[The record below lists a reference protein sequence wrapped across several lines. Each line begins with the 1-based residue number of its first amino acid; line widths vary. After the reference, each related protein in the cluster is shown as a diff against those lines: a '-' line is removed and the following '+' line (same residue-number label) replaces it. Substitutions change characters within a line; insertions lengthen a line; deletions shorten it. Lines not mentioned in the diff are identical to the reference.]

1 MQRLGRSARRR
12 AWCCFA
18 VIGAGGIAG
27 LLAVSETGE
36 ALTKEVSPAQVVA
49 SRFPSA
55 WNDATALPA
64 PTASA
69 VTTVDKQQSAI
80 LFDPNPVY
88 ELASADPN
96 SAVAPA
102 ALAYASLGT
111 QPVDG
116 TTDSAAE
123 APADSAAEATADS
136 APVVAEQET
145 AAPVQAAERPSQPRA
160 ARNNHNTT
168 TNNILFNDAQLASI
182 KHRLRLTP
190 DQEQYWPQVAAAL
203 RAISY
208 RLGRQ
213 VGDKSVVGPKSR
225 VASIDPNS
233 SEVQRLKSA
242 AIPLIMTMREDQK
255 REVRALA
262 RLMGLEAVASQI

>member
-12 AWCCFA
+12 AWGCFA

-36 ALTKEVSPAQVVA
+36 ALTNEVSPAQVVA
-49 SRFPSA
+49 SRFPA
-55 WNDATALPA
+55 TWNDATALQA

-116 TTDSAAE
+116 ATDSAAE
-123 APADSAAEATADS
+123 AAADS

-145 AAPVQAAERPSQPRA
+145 VAPVQAAERPSQPHV
-160 ARNNHNTT
+160 ARNNHNTN
-168 TNNILFNDAQLASI
+168 NNILFNDAQLASI

-233 SEVQRLKSA
+233 AEVQRLKSA

-255 REVRALA
+255 REVRSLA